1 MLRRRAA
8 LLPVLALLALVPACG
23 GDDEEDDPEAQ
34 VRETLVVYTQA
45 IAAKDYQRLCDE
57 LFASALVEQ
66 VQSQLPCEVA
76 LQRSDL
82 DQARSPKIEVQSVT
96 VQGNSATAK
105 VRASAANQPASQDTV
120 RLVKE
125 QGRWKI
131 VALAS

>member
-1 MLRRRAA
+1 MVRRRLALPCALALSA
-8 LLPVLALLALVPACG
+8 LLPAACG
-23 GDDEEDDPEAQ
+23 DDGEDSEAQ

-45 IAAKDYQRLCDE
+45 IAAKDYQRLCDD
-57 LFASALVEQ
+57 LFASALIEQ

-82 DQARSPKIEVQSVT
+82 DQARAPKIEVQSVT
-96 VQGNSATAK
+96 VQGESATAK
-105 VRASAANQPASQDTV
+105 VRSSAANQPPSQDTV
-120 RLVKE
+120 RLVRE